1 MDKKNKKNI
10 SHGRAVKT
18 DHENKA
24 VTVVEDCYHDREQWL
39 YSIHVDGRKE
49 NDSDTHTSKKTKK
62 VHSISIP
69 ALVLLSLCFFIVH
82 HKGVP
87 VVQVLLFCAGTKD
100 GRAL

>member
-1 MDKKNKKNI
+1 MEKKKKNI

-24 VTVVEDCYHDREQWL
+24 VTVVEDCYHDRGQWL

-49 NDSDTHTSKKTKK
+49 NDSDPHTSKKTKK
-62 VHSISIP
+62 VHSIP
-69 ALVLLSLCFFIVH
+69 FLFQLLCSCHYVFFIVH
-82 HKGVP
+82 HKDVP

-100 GRAL
+100 G